1 MATWSDIEQKL
12 RRLVAGKLGLK
23 EIPDAVWNY
32 ERVRE
37 YVDPALNA
45 YCSTFGPYDPKVN
58 WETAEEEISDLVS
71 VVKELMPVYGGE
83 SHAHPGRSVTTKW
96 DGNFNKNEKL
106 RAQVLNGYFAR
117 LAADSAEVQRFR
129 YKLRSGGEDPYLREG
144 EGLELTAI
152 ERHRMVESELSER
165 PAILPDEYSPL
176 TDDEAAQLLAS
187 EATRYMSVE
196 QFKEWGIPVL
206 GHRVH
211 TWRPADSATLEGL
224 AEHKGS
230 KVWLTFEDP
239 EACFILRAPDTSV
252 VIDGFKLDASRPAPP
267 YPVRTHAGDDS
278 EGAVFAVALQG
289 EHWDWLEGLTEEQES
304 KLSVIRK
311 RVEEQAAWLP
321 VNRTVHTSLSNELHY
336 PECTRPSDGEE
347 EWFFRECEV
356 WPGSVLDDL
365 RALSEYLARSY
376 HWDPAWAT
384 WFVLTGDRPP
394 IKILDASTHRIGGGD
409 FTDAYVE
416 FKLLP
421 WVSSKTLLELYKQ
434 IQDGLFGGDNQ
445 PIRARN
451 LELFRFVE
459 KQRGND
465 GKLPP
470 WRTMLKQW
478 NASRP
483 IDWDTT
489 SPKQTWEYTNER
501 TMCRDYKRVR
511 EHLLHYDYMAASL
524 ARQAKEEAS
533 ED

>member
-1 MATWSDIEQKL
+1 MATRSDREAKIRK
-12 RRLVAGKLGLK
+12 RIAA
-23 EIPDAVWNY
+23 EIDRPDVPESVWNH
-32 ERVRE
+32 EDVQACLEAVLE
-37 YVDPALNA
+37 Y
-45 YCSTFGPYDPKVN
+45 YDP
-58 WETAEEEISDLVS
+58 EEGFGRVEDELNDLLG
-71 VVKELMPVYGGE
+71 VVRREMTVYGGA
-83 SHAHPGRSVTTKW
+83 SHVHSGRSVITQW
-96 DGNFNKNEKL
+96 DGRFNKNEEL
-106 RAQVLNGYFAR
+106 RARALNEHFAR
-117 LAADSAEVQRFR
+117 LATDSAEVQQFR
-129 YKLRSGGEDPYLREG
+129 YKLRSGGEAPYLRDG

-152 ERHRMVESELSER
+152 QRHRMVESELSER

-187 EATRYMSVE
+187 EATRYMSFE

-211 TWRPADSATLEGL
+211 TWRPAGSATLEGL
-224 AEHKGS
+224 SDHKGS

-304 KLSVIRK
+304 KLSVIRE

-321 VNRTVHTSLSNELHY
+321 VNRSVHTSLSNELHY
-336 PECTRPSDGEE
+336 PECIKPPNKKEV
-347 EWFFRECEV
+347 WVFREREV
-356 WPGSVLDDL
+356 WPGSVLDEL
-365 RALSEYLARSY
+365 RRLSEYLARSY

-384 WFVLTGDRPP
+384 WFVLTGHRPP
-394 IKILDASTHRIGGGD
+394 IKILDASTHRAGGGD

-416 FKLLP
+416 FRLLP

-459 KQRGND
+459 KQRRSD
-465 GKLPP
+465 GTLPK
-470 WRTMLKQW
+470 WRAMLKQW

-483 IDWDTT
+483 EDWDTT
-489 SPKQTWEYTNER
+489 SPKQKWEYTNER
-501 TMCRDYKRVR
+501 IMHRDYKRVR
-511 EHLLHYDYMAASL
+511 EHLLNYDYMAASL
-524 ARQAKEEAS
+524 ARQKNEEAT